1 MKKMEKQEGRTAI
14 YEIGYLLIS
23 SLPVEKVEGET
34 TSLREI
40 FTKNGGEMISEE
52 MPELRQLAYTM
63 VKKIGASNHS
73 FDKGYFGWFKFEVS
87 RKDIESI
94 KKTFEENPNML
105 RTLIITTIREN
116 TYLGKK
122 SPVASILAREEVVT
136 IEVPAPD
143 VLIAPVS
150 VEEID
155 KSIDEMVKEA

>member
-73 FDKGYFGWFKFEVS
+73 FDKGYFGWFKFELGTEN
-87 RKDIESI
+87 IESV
-94 KKTFEENPNML
+94 KKAFEANPHML
-105 RTLIITTIREN
+105 RLLVIDTVREN
-116 TYLGKK
+116 TYLGKRSGVPIVEV
-122 SPVASILAREEVVT
+122 SPEPVVPIGVSIEEM
-136 IEVPAPD
+136 
-143 VLIAPVS
+143 
-150 VEEID
+150 D
-155 KSIDEMVKEA
+155 KSIDAMVKEA

>member
-73 FDKGYFGWFKFEVS
+73 FDKGYFGWFKFELGTA
-87 RKDIESI
+87 DIESV
-94 KKTFEENPNML
+94 KKAFEANPHML
-105 RTLIITTIREN
+105 RLLVIDTVREN
-116 TYLGKK
+116 TYLGRK
-122 SPVASILAREEVVT
+122 SGA
-136 IEVPAPD
+136 PAPE
-143 VLIAPVS
+143 VFPESAVPTVVS
-150 VEEID
+150 IEEMD
-155 KSIDEMVKEA
+155 KSIDAMVKEA